1 VRILLAFLWFFV
13 AYVIVWVDGGPEWA
27 SAGFAYIAWLVA
39 YTWKDE
45 Q

>member
-1 VRILLAFLWFFV
+1 MLLA
-13 AYVIVWVDGGPEWA
+13 YGIVWLDGGPEWA
-27 SAGFAYIAWLVA
+27 PAGFGYIAWLVA